1 MPSVFDSYTLKQ
13 SAEIITSRHD
23 AKAATNLKFY
33 NSDHWGDGE
42 FWTGPRPLAA
52 DKFFAIKMAAIE
64 AAQVTR
70 NVIGELCSRHT
81 SGVLGRE
88 LHWGLTPDRD
98 LGTVDEV
105 DPVTNETVTKEG
117 EPTEQEAALIGEA
130 EAVLTAWWDKREV
143 PEILQ
148 AMLDGALN
156 IKRSPLRLYVPPGL
170 RDANGNM
177 PAGPIDVCIDY
188 IWLQHLGTNED
199 TLEQQMPSATVY
211 TDKNTRRDVGIFT
224 YKEEEGNQEF
234 AELTYLDDLGN
245 TVLRIIGGDG
255 EVGKPLL
262 LPLGG
267 RLTIYEL
274 TRKWLITPQIISQQK
289 ALNKTKTMQGR
300 NDDLGGFLERTYLNV
315 KWPTDVD
322 ATTGVETPR
331 PLYVGAGAMNSL
343 QGVEYTDSE
352 GKTHVANPSVVYRDP
367 VSPKTFIESEESMY
381 LSMLQEGQQ
390 LHYALAGDAVVS
402 GESRKQARDAFHKDL
417 QYSAGKVE
425 AATRWVL
432 ETVLAMASYFA
443 GQAGRY
449 EGLRAYVEA
458 RVDSGPISSE
468 EMTVAADLWERGVWA
483 LERAM
488 SKTGVED
495 VTAEAAIIDQETA
508 KKSLRQTTMAA
519 AALAEAKKK
528 FDQDGNGSDEPA
540 PAFAQNGAGT

>member
-1 MPSVFDSYTLKQ
+1 MPSVFGSFDLKR
-13 SAEIITSRHD
+13 ATEIITSRHNTQG
-23 AKAATNLKFY
+23 AINLAFF
-33 NSDHWGDGE
+33 NGDHWSGGE

-52 DKFFAIKMAAIE
+52 DRYFAIKMAAIE

-70 NVIGELCSRHT
+70 NVVGELCSRHT

-88 LHWGLTPDRD
+88 LHWGFTPARD
-98 LGTVDEV
+98 LGTVEEI
-105 DPVTNETVTKEG
+105 DPTTGETVTKDG

-130 EAVLTAWWDKREV
+130 EAVLTSWWDKREV

-148 AMLDGALN
+148 SMLDAALN
-156 IKRSPLRLYVPPGL
+156 IKRSPMRLHVPPGL
-170 RDANGNM
+170 RDVNGNL
-177 PAGPIDVCIDY
+177 PAGPLEQCIDY

-199 TLEQQMPSATVY
+199 NLEQQMPSATVY
-211 TDKNTRRDVGIFT
+211 TDKNTRRDIGIFT
-224 YKEEEGNQEF
+224 YKEGKSEF
-234 AELTYLDDLGN
+234 AELSYMDDDGN

-255 EVGKPLL
+255 DVGKPLL

-315 KWPTDVD
+315 KWPVD
-322 ATTGVETPR
+322 KDAAGVETPR
-331 PLYVGAGAMNSL
+331 PLNVGAGAMNVL
-343 QGVEYTDSE
+343 QGTEYTDSE
-352 GKTHVANPSVVYRDP
+352 GKIHIANPSVVYREP
-367 VSPKTFIESEESMY
+367 VSPATFIASEESTY
-381 LSMLQEGQQ
+381 LSMLQEAQQ

-417 QYSAGKVE
+417 QYSAGKIE
-425 AATRWVL
+425 AAARWVL
-432 ETVLAMASYFA
+432 ETTLAMASYFA
-443 GQAGRY
+443 GQAGRF

-458 RVDSGPISSE
+458 RVDSGPISAD

-488 SKTGVED
+488 SRTGVED
-495 VTAEAAIIDQETA
+495 VTAEAAIIEREQA
-508 KKSLRQTTMAA
+508 KKSMRQTTLAA
-519 AALAEAKKK
+519 AALAEAKRK
-528 FDQDGNGSDEPA
+528 FDQEENGGGEPA
-540 PAFAQNGAGT
+540 PAFAQNGAGA

>member
-1 MPSVFDSYTLKQ
+1 MSHPFDEYDLKR
-13 SAEIITSRHD
+13 ATEIITSRHSTQ
-23 AKAATNLKFY
+23 AEINLKFF
-33 NSDHWGDGE
+33 NGDAWNGGE

-52 DKFFAIKMAAIE
+52 DRYFAIKMAAIE

-70 NVIGELCSRHT
+70 NVVGEVCSRHT

-88 LHWGLTPDRD
+88 LHWGFTPNRD
-98 LGTVDEV
+98 LGTVEEI
-105 DPVTNETVTKEG
+105 DPTTGETISKEG
-117 EPTEQEAALIGEA
+117 EPTEQETALIGEA
-130 EAVLTAWWDKREV
+130 EAALTAWWDKREV

-148 AMLDGALN
+148 SMLDAALN
-156 IKRSPLRLYVPPGL
+156 IKRSPMRLHVPPGL
-170 RDANGNM
+170 RDANGNL
-177 PAGPIDVCIDY
+177 PTVPIEQSIDY
-188 IWLQHLGTNED
+188 IWLQSLSVNED
-199 TLEQQMPSATVY
+199 TLELQMPSATVY
-211 TDKNTRRDVGIFT
+211 TDKNTRRDIGIFT
-224 YKEEEGNQEF
+224 YKEGKSEF
-234 AELTYLDDLGN
+234 AELSYMDDDGN

-255 EVGKPLL
+255 DVGKPLL

-267 RLTIYEL
+267 RLTLYEL

-315 KWPTDVD
+315 KWPQEVD
-322 ATTGVETPR
+322 PVTGEKTAEQ
-331 PLYVGAGAMNSL
+331 LKVGAGAMNILS
-343 QGVEYTDSE
+343 GVEYTDAA
-352 GKTHVANPSVVYRDP
+352 GNLHIANPSVVYREP
-367 VSPKTFIESEESMY
+367 VSPATFIASEESTY
-381 LSMLQEGQQ
+381 LSMLQEAQQ

-425 AATRWVL
+425 AAARWVL
-432 ETVLAMASYFA
+432 ETTLAMASYFA
-443 GQAGRY
+443 GQAGRF

-495 VTAEAAIIDQETA
+495 VTAEAAIIEREQAA
-508 KKSLRQTTMAA
+508 KSKRDATMASV
-519 AALAEAKKK
+519 ALDEAKRK
-528 FDQDGNGSDEPA
+528 FDQEENSGDFERRAVPS
-540 PAFAQNGAGT
+540 